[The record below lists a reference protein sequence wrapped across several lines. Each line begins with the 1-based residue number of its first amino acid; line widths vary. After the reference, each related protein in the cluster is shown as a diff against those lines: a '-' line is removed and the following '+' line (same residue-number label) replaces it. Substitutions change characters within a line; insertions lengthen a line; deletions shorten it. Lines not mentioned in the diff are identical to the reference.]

1 MAKLVMVVSVE
12 ALEVRRPA
20 KSNID
25 QDLISFGKNFCFEAA
40 TISQLSVAMDGTTT
54 IHLF

>member
-12 ALEVRRPA
+12 ALDVRRPA
-20 KSNID
+20 KSNI
-25 QDLISFGKNFCFEAA
+25 DLISFGKNFCFEAA